1 MIGYQ
6 NKRSRKEQYKQ
17 TPKLIQKTAMEMA
30 QATNYAE
37 TMIAM
42 RNKLKHAFKETG
54 KGSIVRGGEAARQ
67 VFKSG
72 SSFEL
77 AESEFVR

>member
-1 MIGYQ
+1 
-6 NKRSRKEQYKQ
+6 
-17 TPKLIQKTAMEMA
+17 MA